1 MSVLYW
7 LESIRNPFLDE
18 VMKLFTLLG
27 SELLF
32 IVLALTVFWCV
43 DKREGCYLLFVG
55 FFGTILNQFL
65 KLLCRIPRPWVNSKL
80 TVVDGAKE
88 DAGGF
93 SFPSGH
99 TQNITGTLGSVARWH
114 RQTWLRILCV
124 VLILLTSFSRMYLG
138 VHTPLDVSV
147 SLLIG
152 TVLIFVFYPIV
163 KNAADHP
170 GRMYLLLGI
179 MTVLSLAFTLYA
191 NLCSFEGVAEADWF
205 NIEEGRKNSYSL
217 LGALLGFCLAYPLER
232 KYVNFDEGGV
242 WWVQAIKLLGGLAS
256 LLAIKEGLKALFGL
270 MGFTWLGANA
280 IRYFAVVLFAAFVWP
295 MAFSRINWLCQKKT
309 S

>member
-7 LESIRNPFLDE
+7 LESIRNPFLDF

-32 IVLALTVFWCV
+32 IVLALMIFWCV
-43 DKREGCYLLFVG
+43 DKREGYYLLFVG

-65 KLLCRIPRPWVNSKL
+65 KLLCRIPRPWVHSKL

-114 RQTWLRILCV
+114 KQTWLRILCV
-124 VLILLTSFSRMYLG
+124 VLILLTSLSRMYLG
-138 VHTPLDVSV
+138 VHTPLDVGV
-147 SLLIG
+147 SLMIG

-170 GRMYLLLGI
+170 RRMYLLLGI

-217 LGALLGFCLAYPLER
+217 LGALLGFCAAYPLER

-242 WWVQAIKLLGGLAS
+242 WWVQAIKLLGGLAG
-256 LLAIKEGLKALFGL
+256 LLLIKEGLKAIFGL
-270 MGFTWLGANA
+270 IGFTWLGSNA

-295 MAFSRINWLCQKKT
+295 MAFSRINWLCQRK
-309 S
+309 SS